1 MPRIDLRLLVLVPVL
16 MSAAACGDD
25 AEPADPP
32 PSPVVSVAVPSE
44 PPSAPPTS
52 EPANRP
58 TSKPASKPKPTDSVY
73 VEEDEDPTPEAGDLP
88 DESQAHLDEALGIE
102 LGALEGAPKATAG
115 PRRAKL
121 DKLPESPTQVLAALR
136 DYPWYSPEARQ
147 AYDRAVKANR

>member
-1 MPRIDLRLLVLVPVL
+1 MPRIDLRPLLVVPLL
-16 MSAAACGDD
+16 MSVAACGDD
-25 AEPADPP
+25 DPKPADPP
-32 PSPVVSVAVPSE
+32 PAPVVSSAVPSE
-44 PPSAPPTS
+44 LPSAPPVS
-52 EPANRP
+52 KP

-88 DESQAHLDEALGIE
+88 DEAQANLDEALGIE

-121 DKLPESPTQVLAALR
+121 DKLPESPTRVLAALR

-147 AYDRAVKANR
+147 AYDRAVKASR